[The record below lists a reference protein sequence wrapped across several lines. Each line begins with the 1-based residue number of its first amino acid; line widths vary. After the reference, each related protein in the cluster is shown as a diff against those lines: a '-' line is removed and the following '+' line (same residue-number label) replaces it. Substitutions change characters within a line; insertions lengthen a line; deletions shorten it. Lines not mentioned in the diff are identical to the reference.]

1 MHAVRLVVEGCGSLL
16 RVRTLEAAQSMQRAC
31 YTDVSRLCMVGSVLD
46 LKRPHS
52 MLSEP
57 QRRHRAVEDS
67 REMYY
72 TAICRLGCRLVVL
85 YGYWQ

>member
-1 MHAVRLVVEGCGSLL
+1 MRLVVEGCGSLL

-52 MLSEP
+52 MLSARLYPFP
-57 QRRHRAVEDS
+57 QGLKPWEYKPLIVSDLHF
-67 REMYY
+67 
-72 TAICRLGCRLVVL
+72 
-85 YGYWQ
+85 